1 MALRGDINKVLNGLV
16 REGVISAFQT
26 NFDGPSEA
34 LGVHVIVTPTSA
46 TNRDAV
52 RKTVAQALGALARE
66 VTVTVKPG

>member
-34 LGVHVIVTPTSA
+34 FGVHVIVTPTTA
-46 TNRDAV
+46 TNREAV
-52 RKTVAQALGALARE
+52 RNTVAQALGALARE